1 MEENSIFSEIRKS
14 LRSSSGEDESELRDE
29 VNMLYPVTQTKK
41 TEYDINRE
49 QEFDYDEREE
59 QGIQVFTLE

>member
-1 MEENSIFSEIRKS
+1 
-14 LRSSSGEDESELRDE
+14 
-29 VNMLYPVTQTKK
+29 MLYPVTQTKK

-59 QGIQVFTLE
+59 QGIQVFSLE